1 MIDKNTFLWYNIHNY
16 KITVFSKEVDG
27 LSKKLNFFTA
37 LLRPVGYSVAK
48 LKFGYTYQKAKD
60 LPPNYIVL
68 SNHVTDYDPILV
80 GLSFDKQMYYV
91 ASEHITRWGWIYKVL
106 NFVFEPIIRYK
117 ATVAASTVMDILR
130 KVRKG
135 KNVCIFAEGVRTWDG
150 VTAPVVPATAQLIK
164 SARCG
169 LVTYRIEGGYFA
181 SPNWASSGNT
191 RKGRVH
197 GAPVGVYTKEELAKM
212 SVEEID
218 EIIKRDLHED
228 AYARQKSE
236 MHRYRSKKRAEGMES
251 LIFLCPKCRAHSSLT
266 SKGDRVTCSVCG
278 TSFTYNE
285 YGMLDGIAYKT
296 VYELNQW
303 QRGELEKDVKNN
315 VQYTAHTASLF
326 TIEGHELKAVCEGN
340 AHITPEAITIADVTI
355 PLSTISDMGMHG
367 RRTLIFSTTD
377 NYYELK
383 VPKEQN
389 IIKFMYYREFAKEN
403 AKERM

>member
-1 MIDKNTFLWYNIHNY
+1 M
-16 KITVFSKEVDG
+16 SKR
-27 LSKKLNFFTA
+27 LNFFTA
-37 LLRPVGYSVAK
+37 LLRPAGYLVAK
-48 LKFGYTYQKAKD
+48 LKFGYKYKKATN
-60 LPPNYIVL
+60 LPENYIVL

-80 GLSFDKQMYYV
+80 GLSFKPQMYYV

-106 NFVFEPIIRYK
+106 RFVFEPIIRYK

-135 KNVCIFAEGVRTWDG
+135 NNVCIFAEGVRTWDG

-169 LVTYRIEGGYFA
+169 LVTYRIEGGYFV

-191 RKGRVH
+191 RKGRLY
-197 GAPVGVYTKEELAKM
+197 GAPVGIYTKEDLAKM

-228 AYARQKSE
+228 AYARQKVE
-236 MHRYRSKKRAEGMES
+236 MRRYRSKKRAEGMES
-251 LIFLCPKCRAHSSLT
+251 LIFLCPKCRAHGTLT
-266 SKGDRVTCSVCG
+266 SQKDTVTCSSCG
-278 TSFTYNE
+278 GSFTYDE
-285 YGMLDGIAYKT
+285 YGMLDGIDYKT
-296 VYELNQW
+296 VYDLNQW
-303 QRGELEKDVKNN
+303 QRGELAKDVENN
-315 VQYTAHTASLF
+315 LQYTAPEAYLF
-326 TIEGHELKAVCEGN
+326 TIEGHELKEVSRSA
-340 AHITPEAITIADVTI
+340 AQITSEAITVGDTVI

-383 VPKEQN
+383 VPKGKN
-389 IIKFMYYREFAKEN
+389 IIQFMYYREFVKAKVEE
-403 AKERM
+403 KV

>member
-1 MIDKNTFLWYNIHNY
+1 M
-16 KITVFSKEVDG
+16 
-27 LSKKLNFFTA
+27 SKKLNFFTI
-37 LLRPVGYSVAK
+37 LLRPVALAVVK
-48 LKFGYTYQKAKD
+48 LKFHYKYKKAEN
-60 LPPNYIVL
+60 LPENYIVL

-80 GLSFDKQMYYV
+80 GLSFKRQMFYV

-135 KNVCIFAEGVRTWDG
+135 GNVCIFAEGVRTWDG

-181 SPNWASSGNT
+181 SPNWASSANT
-191 RKGRVH
+191 RKGH
-197 GAPVGVYTKEELAKM
+197 LCGAPVGIYTKEDLAKM

-228 AYARQKSE
+228 AYARQKE
-236 MHRYRSKKRAEGMES
+236 EKHRYRGKKLAEGMES
-251 LIFLCPKCRAHSSLT
+251 LIFLCPHCRAHGTLT
-266 SKGDRVTCSVCG
+266 SKKDTVTCSACG
-278 TSFTYNE
+278 HSFTYDE
-285 YGMLDGIAYKT
+285 YGMLDGIDYKT

-303 QRGELEKDVKNN
+303 QRGELAKDVANGIA
-315 VQYTAHTASLF
+315 YTVPEAYLF
-326 TIEGHELKAVCEGN
+326 TIEGHELKEVTRN
-340 AHITPEAITIADVTI
+340 AAQITNEAITIGDTVI
-355 PLSTISDMGMHG
+355 PLSSISDMGMHG

-383 VPKEQN
+383 VPKEKN
-389 IIKFMYYREFAKEN
+389 IIQFMYYREFVKTKTVEN
-403 AKERM
+403 V

>member
-1 MIDKNTFLWYNIHNY
+1 M
-16 KITVFSKEVDG
+16 
-27 LSKKLNFFTA
+27 SKKLNFFTA
-37 LLRPVGYSVAK
+37 LLRPVGYTVAK
-48 LKFGYTYQKAKD
+48 LKFKYKYKKATD
-60 LPPNYIVL
+60 LPENYIVL
-68 SNHVTDYDPILV
+68 SNHVTDFDPIFV
-80 GLSFDKQMYYV
+80 GLSFKRQMYYV
-91 ASEHITRWGWIYKVL
+91 ASEHITRWGWLYKVL

-135 KNVCIFAEGVRTWDG
+135 NNVCIFAEGVRNWDG

-191 RKGRVH
+191 RRGKVY
-197 GAPVGVYTKEELAKM
+197 GAPVGIYTKEDLAKM
-212 SVEEID
+212 SVAEID

-228 AYARQKSE
+228 AYARQAVE
-236 MHRYRSKKRAEGMES
+236 RNRYPSKKRAEGLES
-251 LIFLCPKCRAHSSLT
+251 LVFLCPHCRAHGTLT
-266 SKGDRVTCSVCG
+266 SHKDTVTCSACG
-278 TSFTYNE
+278 SSFTYDE
-285 YGMLDGIAYKT
+285 YGMLDGIPYKT

-303 QRGELEKDVKNN
+303 QRGELAKDVENG
-315 VQYTAHTASLF
+315 VSYTAPEASLF
-326 TIEGHELKAVCEGN
+326 TIEGHELKAVCEGD
-340 AHITPEAITIADVTI
+340 ARITADAITIADATI

-383 VPKEQN
+383 VPKGKN
-389 IIKFMYYREFAKEN
+389 IVKFMYYRELVKAKV
-403 AKERM
+403 KETV

>member
-1 MIDKNTFLWYNIHNY
+1 M
-16 KITVFSKEVDG
+16 DG

-48 LKFGYTYQKAKD
+48 LKFGYKYKKATD
-60 LPPNYIVL
+60 LPENYIVL

-80 GLSFDKQMYYV
+80 GLSFKKQMYYV

-135 KNVCIFAEGVRTWDG
+135 NNVCIFAEGVRTWDG
-150 VTAPVVPATAQLIK
+150 VTAPVVPATAQLVK

-191 RKGRVH
+191 RRGRLY
-197 GAPVGVYTKEELAKM
+197 GAPVGIYTKEDLAKM

-228 AYARQKSE
+228 AYARQKEE
-236 MHRYRSKKRAEGMES
+236 MHPYRGKKLAEGMES
-251 LIFLCPKCRAHSSLT
+251 LVFLCPKCRAHGTLE
-266 SKGDRVTCSVCG
+266 SKKNRVTCSACG
-278 TSFTYNE
+278 NSFTYDKF
-285 YGMLDGIAYKT
+285 GMLDGIDQKT

-303 QRGELEKDVKNN
+303 QRAELAKDVENDIE
-315 VQYTAHTASLF
+315 YTAPNAALY
-326 TIEGHELKAVCEGN
+326 TIEGHELKTVCEGD
-340 AHITPEAITIADVTI
+340 AHITNEAITIADVTI
-355 PLSTISDMGMHG
+355 PLSTVSDMGIHG

-383 VPKEQN
+383 VPKGKN
-389 IIKFMYYREFAKEN
+389 IVKFLYYREFVKAKVEE
-403 AKERM
+403 KV

>member
-1 MIDKNTFLWYNIHNY
+1 M
-16 KITVFSKEVDG
+16 
-27 LSKKLNFFTA
+27 SKKLDFFTA
-37 LLRPVGYSVAK
+37 LLRPAGYLVAK
-48 LKFGYTYQKAKD
+48 LKLGYKYKKATN
-60 LPPNYIVL
+60 LPENYIIL

-80 GLSFDKQMYYV
+80 GLSFPKQMYYV

-106 NFVFEPIIRYK
+106 HFLFEPIIRYK

-135 KNVCIFAEGVRTWDG
+135 NNVCIFAEGVRTWDG
-150 VTAPVVPATAQLIK
+150 VTAPVVPATAQLVK

-191 RKGRVH
+191 RRGRLY
-197 GAPVGVYTKEELAKM
+197 GAPVEIYTKEDLAKM

-228 AYARQKSE
+228 AYERQKAE
-236 MHRYRSKKRAEGMES
+236 MRPYRGKKLAEGMES
-251 LIFLCPKCRAHSSLT
+251 LVFLCPKCRAHNTLT
-266 SKGDRVTCSVCG
+266 SNKDTVTCSACSH
-278 TSFTYNE
+278 SFTYDK
-285 YGMLDGIAYKT
+285 YGMLHGIDYKT

-303 QRGELEKDVKNN
+303 QREELAKDVANGIA
-315 VQYTAHTASLF
+315 YTVPEAYLF
-326 TIEGHELKAVCEGN
+326 TIEGHELKEVSRN
-340 AHITPEAITIADVTI
+340 AAQITTEAITVGDTVI
-355 PLSTISDMGMHG
+355 PLSSISDMGMHG

-383 VPKEQN
+383 VPKEKN
-389 IIKFMYYREFAKEN
+389 IIQFMYYREFVKVKAEEKV
-403 AKERM
+403 

>member
-1 MIDKNTFLWYNIHNY
+1 M
-16 KITVFSKEVDG
+16 
-27 LSKKLNFFTA
+27 SKKLNFFTA
-37 LLRPVGYSVAK
+37 LLRPAGYAVAK
-48 LKFGYTYQKAKD
+48 LKFGYKYKKAEN
-60 LPPNYIVL
+60 LPENYIVL

-80 GLSFDKQMYYV
+80 GLSFKPQMYYV

-135 KNVCIFAEGVRTWDG
+135 GNVCIFAEGVRTWDG
-150 VTAPVVPATAQLIK
+150 VTGPVVPATAQLIK

-191 RKGRVH
+191 RRGH
-197 GAPVGVYTKEELAKM
+197 LYGAPVGIYTKEDLAKM

-218 EIIKRDLHED
+218 AIIKRDLHED
-228 AYARQKSE
+228 AYARQKEE
-236 MHRYRSKKRAEGMES
+236 MHPYRGGKLAEGMES
-251 LIFLCPKCRAHSSLT
+251 LIFLCPQCRAYGTLE
-266 SKGDRVTCSVCG
+266 SKKDTVTCSACG
-278 TSFTYNE
+278 CSFTYDKF
-285 YGMLDGIAYKT
+285 GMLHGIEQKT

-303 QRGELEKDVKNN
+303 QRAELAKDVENG
-315 VQYTAHTASLF
+315 VEYTAPNAALY
-326 TIEGHELKAVCEGN
+326 TIEGHELKTVCEGD

-355 PLSTISDMGMHG
+355 PLSTVSDMGIHG

-383 VPKEQN
+383 VPKGKN
-389 IIKFMYYREFAKEN
+389 MIKFLYYREFVKAMAEEKV
-403 AKERM
+403 

>member
-1 MIDKNTFLWYNIHNY
+1 M
-16 KITVFSKEVDG
+16 
-27 LSKKLNFFTA
+27 SKKLNFFTA
-37 LLRPVGYSVAK
+37 LLRPVGYSVVK
-48 LKFGYTYQKAKD
+48 LKFGYTYKKAKD
-60 LPPNYIVL
+60 LPENYIVL

-80 GLSFDKQMYYV
+80 GLSFKRQMYYV

-135 KNVCIFAEGVRTWDG
+135 NNVCIFAEGVRTWDG
-150 VTAPVVPATAQLIK
+150 VTAPVVPATAQLVK

-191 RKGRVH
+191 RKGRLY
-197 GAPVGVYTKEELAKM
+197 GAPVGIYTKEDLAKM

-228 AYARQKSE
+228 AYARQKVE
-236 MHRYRSKKRAEGMES
+236 MRRYRSKKRAEGMES
-251 LIFLCPKCRAHSSLT
+251 LIFLCPKCRAHGTLT
-266 SKGDRVTCSVCG
+266 SSGDRVTCSACNS
-278 TSFTYNE
+278 SFTYDE
-285 YGMLDGIAYKT
+285 YGMLGGIPYKT

-303 QRGELEKDVKNN
+303 QRTELAKDVENCI
-315 VQYTAHTASLF
+315 QYTAPNASLF
-326 TIEGHELKAVCEGN
+326 TIEGHELKTVCEGD
-340 AHITPEAITIADVTI
+340 AYITPEAIIIGDVTI
-355 PLSTISDMGMHG
+355 PFSSISDMGMHG

-383 VPKEQN
+383 VPKGQN
-389 IIKFMYYREFAKEN
+389 IIKFMYYREFAK
-403 AKERM
+403 AKVEEKV